1 MENPPK
7 EPLNQALSEILSMI
21 LDEPKISRSK
31 LEKLKREIAKKYN
44 LDRFVRNSE
53 ILEYLTSSNELS
65 EYDKEFLVQFLQV
78 RRVRTLS
85 GIAVVAVMTKPSP
98 CPGKCIYCPDVIGA
112 PKSYTGREP
121 AAMRG
126 LQNQFDPKNQ
136 VIARLEQLRS
146 IGHPIDK
153 IHLVIMGGT
162 FLANTEDYQ
171 KYFIK
176 ECLDGITGQKTLS
189 LNEAKINTQASL
201 NRNVGITFET
211 RPDYCKAIH
220 VNQMLEYGGTWVE
233 IGVQTLSESILERVQ
248 RHHSIDDV
256 VDAIQY
262 SRDGGL
268 KVTVHM
274 MPNLFQTPN
283 EDIKMFETLYT
294 NPNFVPDALKI
305 YPTLVLPNTP
315 LFNMWKNE
323 EYQPYS
329 SEEVIEVIAQI
340 KAITPPF
347 IRIQRVQRD
356 IPAYLIIDGINSG
369 NLREL
374 AKRKLQAQN
383 KACRCIRC
391 REIGHK
397 INLKD
402 DSWTQQDLDY
412 HIESYKASEGIEHFI
427 SFETEDRQTIF
438 GFLRL
443 REPSSKLFHPI
454 LKEKPST
461 IIRELHVYGKLV
473 RLGKLP
479 KRFEW
484 QHRGIG
490 MRLIEIAEEITREN
504 GYSQIFVTS
513 GLGVRDYYK
522 RFGYVYRNPY
532 MVKNLSKFIN
542 SP

>member
-1 MENPPK
+1 MENPINK
-7 EPLNQALSEILSMI
+7 PLNQALGEIVHII
-21 LDEPKISRSK
+21 LGETQISRSK
-31 LEKLKREIAKKYN
+31 LETLKREIAKKYQLN
-44 LDRFVRNSE
+44 RFVRNSE
-53 ILEYLTSSNELS
+53 ILEFLTSSNELS
-65 EYDKEFLVQFLQV
+65 EGDREFLIQFLQV

-126 LQNQFDPKNQ
+126 LQNQFDPKSQ
-136 VIARLEQLRS
+136 VVARLEQLSS

-162 FLANTEDYQ
+162 FLANTKDYQ
-171 KYFIK
+171 EYFIK
-176 ECLDGITGQKTLS
+176 ECLDGVTGQKS
-189 LNEAKINTQASL
+189 PNLNEAKIYAQASL

-211 RPDYCKAIH
+211 RPDYCKEAH
-220 VNQMLEYGGTWVE
+220 VNQILEYGGTWVE
-233 IGVQTLSESILERVQ
+233 IGVQTLSESVLKRVQ

-256 VDAIQY
+256 INAIRY

-283 EDIKMFETLYT
+283 DDIRMFKTLFT
-294 NPNFVPDALKI
+294 NPKFVPDALKI

-356 IPAYLIIDGINSG
+356 IPAYLIINGINSG

-374 AKRKLQAQN
+374 AKERLHAQN
-383 KACRCIRC
+383 KTCKCIRC

-402 DSWTQQDLDY
+402 NSWVQQDLNY
-412 HIESYKASEGIEHFI
+412 YIESYPASEGIEHFI
-427 SFETEDRQTIF
+427 SFETEDRMTIF

-473 RLGKLP
+473 KLGKLP

-490 MRLIEIAEEITREN
+490 KKLIELAEEITREN
-504 GYSQIFVTS
+504 GYSRIFVTS
-513 GLGVRDYYK
+513 GLGVRDYYQK
-522 RFGYVYRNPY
+522 FGYVFRNPY
-532 MVKNLSKFIN
+532 MAKNIL
-542 SP
+542 